1 MNHDF
6 PEPDVPNEIVF
17 SPHERLVFKPKE
29 DITVSRWAALH
40 RHVAKGPAIGRWSN
54 DLTPYLVEPMD
65 TFNLPWIRKIYL
77 CFAPQTGKTQVAL
90 NCLQFIIDQAPGPAM
105 YIMSAEQT
113 AKRISRRQIIP
124 SFKASP
130 RISALLSDKVDDVST
145 KAVSFK
151 NGMDLMMAW
160 ATSAAEMA
168 SESIRY
174 LFLDEPGKYPD
185 FAGREADPFSLAEIR
200 TNAYPHTKKIMY
212 FSTPN
217 VEGDAFSNALEDDV
231 DVTYRYHARCP
242 FCQTHQL
249 MEFDSIHWGGH
260 RDYRTIQR
268 KKLAFYTCTTCG
280 MDWNDAYRDDAVK
293 DGIWVP
299 DKDITRPAS
308 VAFHLP
314 SWYSPFVSLSDVAE
328 AFLKGLQDPKKM
340 QAFVTQHKAEPWKEV
355 IEQKDE
361 KKILSLKT
369 ELASGVV
376 PMGTVALTAGID
388 MQKVGFWFVVRAW
401 MSDLT
406 SHLVHYGSLSHW
418 SDVETL
424 VFGTRYPVEG
434 SNETMGIW
442 RAGIDTGG
450 GQTDFDDWSRTEE
463 AYQWLRKIPK
473 GVVFGIKGASR
484 QQLQRVRKTIIDKWP
499 GKNRPMPGGLE
510 LRLIDTAQFKGIIH
524 WRITR
529 KEGETQRFTLNA
541 DTGIDY
547 ASQILSEE
555 LRKGRKGTIEWK
567 RIRKDNHLL
576 DAEVYAAACADGE
589 WTPSLAFLAKNEK
602 KDAVPVKKNRN
613 ENAQTEGRSRPGW
626 YANR

>member
-1 MNHDF
+1 
-6 PEPDVPNEIVF
+6 
-17 SPHERLVFKPKE
+17 
-29 DITVSRWAALH
+29 
-40 RHVAKGPAIGRWSN
+40 
-54 DLTPYLVEPMD
+54 
-65 TFNLPWIRKIYL
+65 
-77 CFAPQTGKTQVAL
+77 
-90 NCLQFIIDQAPGPAM
+90 
-105 YIMSAEQT
+105 
-113 AKRISRRQIIP
+113 
-124 SFKASP
+124 
-130 RISALLSDKVDDVST
+130 
-145 KAVSFK
+145 
-151 NGMDLMMAW
+151 
-160 ATSAAEMA
+160 
-168 SESIRY
+168 
-174 LFLDEPGKYPD
+174 
-185 FAGREADPFSLAEIR
+185 
-200 TNAYPHTKKIMY
+200 
-212 FSTPN
+212 
-217 VEGDAFSNALEDDV
+217 
-231 DVTYRYHARCP
+231 
-242 FCQTHQL
+242 
-249 MEFDSIHWGGH
+249 
-260 RDYRTIQR
+260 
-268 KKLAFYTCTTCG
+268 
-280 MDWNDAYRDDAVK
+280 
-293 DGIWVP
+293 
-299 DKDITRPAS
+299 
-308 VAFHLP
+308 
-314 SWYSPFVSLSDVAE
+314 
-328 AFLKGLQDPKKM
+328 
-340 QAFVTQHKAEPWKEV
+340 
-355 IEQKDE
+355 
-361 KKILSLKT
+361 
-369 ELASGVV
+369 
-376 PMGTVALTAGID
+376 
-388 MQKVGFWFVVRAW
+388 

-463 AYQWLRKIPK
+463 AYQWLRNIPK

-602 KDAVPVKKNRN
+602 KDTVPVKKNRN
-613 ENAQTEGRSRPGW
+613 ETAQTEGRTRPGW